1 MFTLNCN
8 GRLLAIDRP
17 LVMGI
22 LNCTPD
28 SFYSGSRTSHTTD
41 LIERAGQMIRD
52 GASILDL
59 GGQSTR
65 PGSIRLSQEEER
77 LRVIPAI
84 QVVRHAYPEVFIS
97 IDTFY
102 ASIAKEAV
110 LAGADLVNDIS
121 SGDLDPDMLAT
132 VGQLNVPFITM
143 HMKGTPET
151 MQQKAHYDSVE
162 LEVMDYFLKKKFEC
176 EQAGIKDLIIDP
188 GFGFGKTPQHNL
200 RLLQQ
205 LEIFK
210 QFKSPVLVGLSRKS
224 TICRIL
230 DIQPDEALNGTT
242 VLNTVALLK
251 GAHILRV
258 HDVKEAKEAIQLTEA
273 LKNA

>member
-1 MFTLNCN
+1 MFTLNCK
-8 GRLLAIDRP
+8 GRLLVIDRP

-28 SFYSGSRTSHTTD
+28 SFYSGSRTSHSTD

-65 PGSIRLSQEEER
+65 PGSIRLSQEEEHQ
-77 LRVIPAI
+77 RVIPAI
-84 QVVRHAYPEVFIS
+84 KVVRQAYPDIFIS

-121 SGDLDPDMLAT
+121 SGDLDPDMLVT
-132 VGQLNVPFITM
+132 VGQLNVPFISM

-162 LEVMDYFLKKKFEC
+162 LEVMDYFIKKKFEC

-200 RLLQQ
+200 RLLQA

-210 QFKSPVLVGLSRKS
+210 QFKSPILVGLSRKS
-224 TICRIL
+224 TICKIL
-230 DIQPDEALNGTT
+230 NIQPEEALNGTT

-251 GAHILRV
+251 GARILRV
-258 HDVKEAKEAIQLTEA
+258 HDVKEAKEAILLTEA
-273 LKNA
+273 LNHA